1 LTPRKYQ
8 ARIVYDLSYQME
20 VQDDLDPGDLI
31 WWKLEGEEGINHIGI
46 VKDRGMVMHNI
57 ERGRWLTFDQMTSTY
72 IVFIDFLDRDLF

>member
-1 LTPRKYQ
+1 MTTRKYQ

-57 ERGRWLTFDQMTSTY
+57 GRGRWLTFDQMTSTY